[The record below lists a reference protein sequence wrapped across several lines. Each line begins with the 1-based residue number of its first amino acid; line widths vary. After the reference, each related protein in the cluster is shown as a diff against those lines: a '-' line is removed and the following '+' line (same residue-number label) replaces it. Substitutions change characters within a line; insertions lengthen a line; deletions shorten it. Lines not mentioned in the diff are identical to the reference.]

1 MAYYTPALTSGQLD
15 KRQAT
20 QDLPFWLS
28 ASYTTMANPTDPDGP
43 PVTTVAIVNLPLTYY
58 GPSIPLGSG
67 WVWGGDAN
75 PASIYIPPTATE
87 TEDMPTTTPGP
98 TTAAPTTRATPT
110 ASPTSATL
118 PTETGMTDSGIQSS
132 VSGAGPT
139 TISQSAPMTTASGT
153 SSISSI
159 SSISSMSESLSA
171 SLSATETP
179 TSALPSTSS
188 SVTPAAFPPEG
199 KHLALPTGAIVGIVV
214 GGLFALILCCIL
226 GACFFRR
233 RDHRSSYRRSDP
245 RDPEVQAGVAE
256 QSSLLS
262 GRLAGGES
270 PPIGSPTMPGAVLR
284 SGRRTPLSTRRPQ
297 YEAVPTNL
305 GSHETAEA
313 NADTAPEASEAIEP
327 SRASTDEVHRRS
339 ANGYTAL
346 AVGTAAGAAAGAVT
360 ARSRT
365 GPPPEIRTSNLQS
378 SSSGS
383 TSPRSRL
390 GSVITPITGSFL
402 NFFGRRSRRQEQLG
416 DGWEEVVPPTRQQA
430 MGLGMTRP
438 PTPPRHT
445 DSPLQPFPPN
455 SLGSS
460 RPSER
465 ASELVERL
473 NSTYTTHDRPP
484 SFASGHSE
492 YVDARSR
499 PQTPGSG
506 LVAGAAA
513 AAAGEQEMSERNVG
527 LVSRRSEP
535 PVPPLPLQGYQPIS
549 AIPPQLRSSLHT
561 TGTAGTAGTA
571 GTGGTTGS
579 GNPFENSAYLADQL
593 AYDDALDSLPPVGLL
608 PPVAAAVGAA
618 TQRDRWTRSVIEEE
632 DEAGEA
638 LLGGA
643 LDDEPPAPAGSF
655 SRATGEQVLT
665 VPPIDR
671 SLLYTPSLHA
681 SGLESPR
688 MGQEERDITA
698 ESIDE
703 TGGRPWSGQV
713 VRAESISLG
722 QRVPSTRPIW
732 TQSLAT
738 HTTGPSPIATTSQQ
752 PFPGP
757 GVPLMPAPPARAA
770 AGARVSRASRGSREW
785 TTQLDTPGSAAD
797 DYRAIVAW
805 FEQNPTPNTGR
816 GGSLVVP
823 ADTQQQEP
831 SDESS
836 SLGRTRSD
844 AETDRRRLSVPR
856 EGDIQPPRP
865 YSS

>member
-1 MAYYTPALTSGQLD
+1 
-15 KRQAT
+15 
-20 QDLPFWLS
+20 
-28 ASYTTMANPTDPDGP
+28 MANPTDPTGAP
-43 PVTTVAIVNLPLTYY
+43 ITTVAI
-58 GPSIPLGSG
+58 IPLGSG
-67 WVWGGDAN
+67 WVWGGSAS
-75 PASIYIPPTATE
+75 PASIYIPPTATD
-87 TEDMPTTTPGP
+87 TEQMSMTTPGP
-98 TTAAPTTRATPT
+98 TTISPAITATATPAPTSGTMA
-110 ASPTSATL
+110 
-118 PTETGMTDSGIQSS
+118 TETAVNSAIQSS
-132 VSGAGPT
+132 VLGAVSAIT
-139 TISQSAPMTTASGT
+139 QSAAPITTASGASSLSGISASSVASL
-153 SSISSI
+153 SSISM
-159 SSISSMSESLSA
+159 SSIASLSSASMSSESLSA
-171 SLSATETP
+171 SSAASETASSTLP
-179 TSALPSTSS
+179 TSSS
-188 SVTPAAFPPEG
+188 SVTPAAFPPAG

-214 GGLFALILCCIL
+214 GGLLAIVLCCIL
-226 GACFFRR
+226 AACCFRR

-270 PPIGSPTMPGAVLR
+270 PPIGSPTMPGSILR

-297 YEAVPTNL
+297 YEAVPTAL
-305 GSHETAEA
+305 GGSAETAETAEA
-313 NADTAPEASEAIEP
+313 VEP

-346 AVGTAAGAAAGAVT
+346 AVGAGVAAGAAAAT
-360 ARSRT
+360 AASRSRAA
-365 GPPPEIRTSNLQS
+365 PPQEIRTSNLQS

-383 TSPRSRL
+383 TSPRSRI
-390 GSVITPITGSFL
+390 GSVITPITGTFM
-402 NFFGRRSRRQEQLG
+402 NFFGRGRRPEQLG
-416 DGWEEVVPPTRQQA
+416 EGWEEVVPPSRQQA

-438 PTPPRHT
+438 PTPPRLT

-455 SLGSS
+455 SLNSSS
-460 RPSER
+460 RP
-465 ASELVERL
+465 SELVERL
-473 NSTYTTHDRPP
+473 NSTYTSNDRPA

-506 LVAGAAA
+506 LTGGAIGVALGDP
-513 AAAGEQEMSERNVG
+513 EMSERNVG
-527 LVSRRSEP
+527 LVSRQPHP
-535 PVPPLPLQGYQPIS
+535 PVPPLPLQGYQPVS
-549 AIPPQLRSSLHT
+549 AVPPQLRSSLHT
-561 TGTAGTAGTA
+561 AS
-571 GTGGTTGS
+571 S
-579 GNPFENSAYLADQL
+579 GNPFENSAYLADPHV
-593 AYDDALDSLPPVGLL
+593 YDDALDSLPPVGLL
-608 PPVAAAVGAA
+608 PPAADSAN
-618 TQRDRWTRSVIEEE
+618 QRARWTRSAIEEE
-632 DEAGEA
+632 NEAGEA
-638 LLGGA
+638 LLGGN
-643 LDDEPPAPAGSF
+643 LDDEPPAPAASF

-671 SLLYTPSLHA
+671 SLLYTPSLHH

-703 TGGRPWSGQV
+703 AGGRPWSGQV
-713 VRAESISLG
+713 VRAESVSLG

-757 GVPLMPAPPARAA
+757 GVPLMPPPPARAA
-770 AGARVSRASRGSREW
+770 TGARVSRASRGSRDW
-785 TTQLDTPGSAAD
+785 TTQLDSPNFPAD
-797 DYRAIVAW
+797 DYRAIVNW

-816 GGSLVVP
+816 SLGVP
-823 ADTQQQEP
+823 ASAQEQLEP

-836 SLGRTRSD
+836 SLGRARSD

-856 EGDIQPPRP
+856 EADVQPPRP

>member
-1 MAYYTPALTSGQLD
+1 
-15 KRQAT
+15 
-20 QDLPFWLS
+20 
-28 ASYTTMANPTDPDGP
+28 
-43 PVTTVAIVNLPLTYY
+43 
-58 GPSIPLGSG
+58 
-67 WVWGGDAN
+67 
-75 PASIYIPPTATE
+75 
-87 TEDMPTTTPGP
+87 
-98 TTAAPTTRATPT
+98 
-110 ASPTSATL
+110 
-118 PTETGMTDSGIQSS
+118 
-132 VSGAGPT
+132 
-139 TISQSAPMTTASGT
+139 
-153 SSISSI
+153 
-159 SSISSMSESLSA
+159 
-171 SLSATETP
+171 
-179 TSALPSTSS
+179 
-188 SVTPAAFPPEG
+188 
-199 KHLALPTGAIVGIVV
+199 
-214 GGLFALILCCIL
+214 
-226 GACFFRR
+226 
-233 RDHRSSYRRSDP
+233 
-245 RDPEVQAGVAE
+245 
-256 QSSLLS
+256 
-262 GRLAGGES
+262 
-270 PPIGSPTMPGAVLR
+270 
-284 SGRRTPLSTRRPQ
+284 
-297 YEAVPTNL
+297 
-305 GSHETAEA
+305 
-313 NADTAPEASEAIEP
+313 
-327 SRASTDEVHRRS
+327 
-339 ANGYTAL
+339 
-346 AVGTAAGAAAGAVT
+346 
-360 ARSRT
+360 
-365 GPPPEIRTSNLQS
+365 
-378 SSSGS
+378 
-383 TSPRSRL
+383 
-390 GSVITPITGSFL
+390 
-402 NFFGRRSRRQEQLG
+402 
-416 DGWEEVVPPTRQQA
+416 

-460 RPSER
+460 RPSE
-465 ASELVERL
+465 LVERL
-473 NSTYTTHDRPP
+473 NSTYTSNDRPP

-506 LVAGAAA
+506 LVAGAVGVAV
-513 AAAGEQEMSERNVG
+513 GEPQMSERNVG
-527 LVSRRSEP
+527 LVTRRSEP
-535 PVPPLPLQGYQPIS
+535 PVPPLPLQGLQPVS

-561 TGTAGTAGTA
+561 TGTAGTAGTTA
-571 GTGGTTGS
+571 TTVS

-593 AYDDALDSLPPVGLL
+593 AYDDALDTLPPVGLL
-608 PPVAAAVGAA
+608 PPTAAVGAA
-618 TQRDRWTRSVIEEE
+618 TQRGLWTRSAIEEE

-671 SLLYTPSLHA
+671 SALYTPSLHP

-752 PFPGP
+752 PLPGP
-757 GVPLMPAPPARAA
+757 GAPLMPAPPARAA

-785 TTQLDTPGSAAD
+785 TTQLDSPSFPAE
-797 DYRAIVAW
+797 DYRAIVNW

-816 GGSLVVP
+816 GGSLFVP

-836 SLGRTRSD
+836 SLGRARSD

>member
-28 ASYTTMANPTDPDGP
+28 ASYTTMANPTDPEGAP
-43 PVTTVAIVNLPLTYY
+43 ITTVAIVNLPLTYY
-58 GPSIPLGSG
+58 GPS
-67 WVWGGDAN
+67 
-75 PASIYIPPTATE
+75 
-87 TEDMPTTTPGP
+87 
-98 TTAAPTTRATPT
+98 
-110 ASPTSATL
+110 
-118 PTETGMTDSGIQSS
+118 
-132 VSGAGPT
+132 
-139 TISQSAPMTTASGT
+139 
-153 SSISSI
+153 
-159 SSISSMSESLSA
+159 
-171 SLSATETP
+171 
-179 TSALPSTSS
+179 
-188 SVTPAAFPPEG
+188 
-199 KHLALPTGAIVGIVV
+199 
-214 GGLFALILCCIL
+214 
-226 GACFFRR
+226 
-233 RDHRSSYRRSDP
+233 
-245 RDPEVQAGVAE
+245 
-256 QSSLLS
+256 
-262 GRLAGGES
+262 
-270 PPIGSPTMPGAVLR
+270 
-284 SGRRTPLSTRRPQ
+284 
-297 YEAVPTNL
+297 
-305 GSHETAEA
+305 
-313 NADTAPEASEAIEP
+313 
-327 SRASTDEVHRRS
+327 VHRRS

-346 AVGTAAGAAAGAVT
+346 AVGTAAGAAAAAGT
-360 ARSRT
+360 GRSRAAA
-365 GPPPEIRTSNLQS
+365 PPDIRTSNLQS

-430 MGLGMTRP
+430 MGLGMARP

-460 RPSER
+460 SRP
-465 ASELVERL
+465 SELVERL

-484 SFASGHSE
+484 SFASASGHSE

-499 PQTPGSG
+499 PHTPGSG
-506 LVAGAAA
+506 LVAGAMGLAV
-513 AAAGEQEMSERNVG
+513 GEPEMSERNIS

-535 PVPPLPLQGYQPIS
+535 PVPPLPLPLQGYQPIS

-561 TGTAGTAGTA
+561 TSTVPTA
-571 GTGGTTGS
+571 GS
-579 GNPFENSAYLADQL
+579 GNPFENSAYLADQQ
-593 AYDDALDSLPPVGLL
+593 AYDDALDTLPPVGLL
-608 PPVAAAVGAA
+608 PPAAVSTGN
-618 TQRDRWTRSVIEEE
+618 QRAQWTRSAIEEE
-632 DEAGEA
+632 NEAGEA

-643 LDDEPPAPAGSF
+643 LDDEPPAPAASF

-671 SLLYTPSLHA
+671 SALYTPSLHA

-698 ESIDE
+698 ESTDE

-722 QRVPSTRPIW
+722 QRVPTTRPIW

-757 GVPLMPAPPARAA
+757 GVPLLPAPPARAA
-770 AGARVSRASRGSREW
+770 TGARVSRASRASRGSRDW
-785 TTQLDTPGSAAD
+785 TTQLDSPSFPAD
-797 DYRAIVAW
+797 DYRAMVTW
-805 FEQNPTPNTGR
+805 FEQNPSPNAGQ

-823 ADTQQQEP
+823 ADVQQQEP

-836 SLGRTRSD
+836 SLGRARSD

-856 EGDIQPPRP
+856 EGDVQPPRP
-865 YSS
+865 HSS